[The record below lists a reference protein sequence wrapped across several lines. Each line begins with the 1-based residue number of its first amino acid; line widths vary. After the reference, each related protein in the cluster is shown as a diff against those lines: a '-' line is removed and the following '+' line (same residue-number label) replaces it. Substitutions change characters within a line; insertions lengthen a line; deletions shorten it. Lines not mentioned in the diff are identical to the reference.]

1 MSVRVRVSSKRIAP
15 DANCAGHEGRRYN
28 MAEQI
33 SAAEFQQKV
42 LEADKP
48 VLVDFFATWCGPC
61 KMMAPIIEEV
71 AQEKAGQAYVYKVD
85 VDEAQQVA
93 AQYGIMSIPT
103 LILFENGQAK
113 KQVIGA
119 QPKPAVLS
127 LFN

>member
-1 MSVRVRVSSKRIAP
+1 
-15 DANCAGHEGRRYN
+15 

-33 SAAEFQQKV
+33 SAAEFQAKV
-42 LEADKP
+42 LDADKP

-71 AQEKAGQAYVYKVD
+71 AAEKAGAAYVYKID
-85 VDEAQQVA
+85 VDEAQQIA
-93 AQYGIMSIPT
+93 GQYGIMSIPT
-103 LILFENGQAK
+103 LILFENGQVK

-119 QPKPAVLS
+119 QPKAAVMS